1 MPQCTELEDNTNRV
15 LRVLECDSALWCNEK
30 LGGNW
35 VLNTTNKRV
44 GSDWIYYPDTNEFSP
59 PQPYS
64 SWTLNTE
71 TYKWEPP
78 TPSPT
83 IGGPYTWLEN
93 QQEWVQKTLIQN
105 MNSYGKLLIT
115 NENGS
120 IQVGDSITN
129 SNITGYH
136 TKGEPTVMISTE
148 ACDFSQSLTDTYTY
162 YSNITSVTQSN
173 VYSNV
178 TVAEYSNLI
187 EDDQTNYLECSY
199 YSSNSVGYY
208 SNLMV
213 YDGIDV
219 FSNVTSNTY
228 NAMTPEQQGG
238 FTPILEYSNV
248 YETDSPHHYI
258 KVITHYSNLVVSN
271 NVTYSNIDQYNYDNL
286 IKIKPSYT
294 EFRKYTFDN
303 TGYFKISVQEYASL
317 SLDQREGYTP
327 VVVPESIVSN
337 LQPYYTQQSTPVIRE
352 LKYIDA
358 SGNHVNQSNSVH
370 IACQIKCTN

>member
-44 GSDWIYYPDTNEFSP
+44 GNDWIYYPDTNEFSP

-71 TYKWEPP
+71 TYIWEPP
-78 TPSPT
+78 TPMPT
-83 IGGPYTWLEN
+83 IGGRHTWLEN

-105 MNSYGKLLIT
+105 TNSYGKLLIT

-162 YSNITSVTQSN
+162 YSNITSVTQS
-173 VYSNV
+173 
-178 TVAEYSNLI
+178 
-187 EDDQTNYLECSY
+187 
-199 YSSNSVGYY
+199 
-208 SNLMV
+208 
-213 YDGIDV
+213 
-219 FSNVTSNTY
+219 
-228 NAMTPEQQGG
+228 
-238 FTPILEYSNV
+238 
-248 YETDSPHHYI
+248 
-258 KVITHYSNLVVSN
+258 
-271 NVTYSNIDQYNYDNL
+271 
-286 IKIKPSYT
+286 
-294 EFRKYTFDN
+294 
-303 TGYFKISVQEYASL
+303 
-317 SLDQREGYTP
+317 
-327 VVVPESIVSN
+327 
-337 LQPYYTQQSTPVIRE
+337 
-352 LKYIDA
+352 
-358 SGNHVNQSNSVH
+358 
-370 IACQIKCTN
+370 KCIF

>member
-15 LRVLECDSALWCNEK
+15 LRVTECDSALWCNEK

-35 VLNTTNKRV
+35 VLNTTNKHV
-44 GSDWIYYPDTNEFSP
+44 GEDWIYYPDTNNFSP

-71 TYKWEPP
+71 TYNWEPP
-78 TPSPT
+78 TPMPT
-83 IGGPYTWLEN
+83 IGGPHTWVEE

-120 IQVGDSITN
+120 IQVGDSITT
-129 SNITGYH
+129 SSITGYH

-178 TVAEYSNLI
+178 TVAEYSNLL
-187 EDDQTNYLECSY
+187 EDDQTNYIECSY

-213 YDGIDV
+213 YDEINV
-219 FSNVTSNTY
+219 FSNISSNAY
-228 NAMTPEQQGG
+228 NELTPEQQGG

-248 YETDSPHHYI
+248 YETDSPHHYV

-271 NVTYSNIDQYNYDNL
+271 NVTHSNIDQYNYDNL

-327 VVVPESIVSN
+327 VVVPESVVSN
-337 LQPYYTQQSTPVIRE
+337 LQPYYTQQTTPVISE